1 VPRAR
6 FPPDAQDPRD
16 TRRTLASSVQIHGNP
31 TLPRPSGLE
40 NHWALGTEQLRERV
54 LRALEL
60 GFTQA
65 QAVELAQARDS
76 AGNLVSMHN
85 LGEMIGD
92 GCPHDLAYQICV

>member
-1 VPRAR
+1 MPV
-6 FPPDAQDPRD
+6 
-16 TRRTLASSVQIHGNP
+16 LEASY
-31 TLPRPSGLE
+31 
-40 NHWALGTEQLRERV
+40 LRERV

-76 AGNLVSMHN
+76 AGELVSMHQ

-92 GCPHDLAYQICV
+92 GCPHDLAYKICS